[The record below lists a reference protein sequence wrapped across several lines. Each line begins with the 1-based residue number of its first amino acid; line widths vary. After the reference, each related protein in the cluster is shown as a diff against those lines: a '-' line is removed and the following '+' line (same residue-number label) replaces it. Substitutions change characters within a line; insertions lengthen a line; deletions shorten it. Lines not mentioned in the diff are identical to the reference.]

1 MFHLDLDFRKLST
14 GALCSS
20 GKRLPLRHSYDS
32 EEKMPPGFKAYLRLS
47 EACLGLAAA
56 AAAAFRLM
64 GQKSSVELCVEL
76 V

>member
-1 MFHLDLDFRKLST
+1 M
-14 GALCSS
+14 
-20 GKRLPLRHSYDS
+20 RHSYDS